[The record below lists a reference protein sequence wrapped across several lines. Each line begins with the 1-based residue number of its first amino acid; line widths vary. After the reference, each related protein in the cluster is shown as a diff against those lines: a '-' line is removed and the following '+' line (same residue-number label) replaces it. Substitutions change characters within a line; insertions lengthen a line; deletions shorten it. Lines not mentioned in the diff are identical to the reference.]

1 MPKRNLK
8 QKYRPFITL
17 CKNDIRNYFR
27 MKKFNEIKKKKKKIK
42 EGNFLKVRCVWGG
55 IPPICLFSFWHLD
68 DNYISGQHF
77 WTTFLDNISG
87 QHFWTTFLD
96 NITRQHYWTTL
107 LNNISGQHYWTTI
120 RMCMG
125 WNTSH
130 LLIRGFLTT
139 IFLDNILDNNKNVY
153 GVEYLPSAYSWISD
167 NYNISGQQ

>member
-96 NITRQHYWTTL
+96 NISGQHFWTTL
-107 LNNISGQHYWTTI
+107 LDNITGQHYSTT
-120 RMCMG
+120 
-125 WNTSH
+125 
-130 LLIRGFLTT
+130 
-139 IFLDNILDNNKNVY
+139 FLDNIT
-153 GVEYLPSAYSWISD
+153 
-167 NYNISGQQ
+167 GQQ